1 MPWIF
6 FYLFCALMAVIGI
19 GVQRK
24 PVGFSVVFSVLASF
38 YAVTLLFNGVDWL
51 NYSYVYAHYSSED
64 LLTSY
69 EPLFSIYLFVTREL
83 IANFQI
89 SVLILYIISFCVMI
103 SGLKKLPEKVNIPMF
118 IFVFLLAST
127 PALINDQI
135 RQFVAVS
142 VSILAF
148 SHLLN
153 KRKLRFVLY
162 GLLAA
167 SFHYS
172 SIIILLAYP
181 LSLMDRKSVF
191 ISGLVWIAIAV
202 TFASSLPQLVSL
214 LSSMPSVG
222 PVIGGKIRAYISRFD
237 ISELKLG
244 FGVVVD
250 MIVFCGFFL
259 FRGNG
264 SLRTFWNLAFLS
276 SCAHMTFYMFPI
288 FNRFAI
294 YLNVSLV
301 FIVAAHTSIFFKKNT
316 NSSLLSLAAVL
327 AYSVIVNTQFF
338 VDEMHPDL
346 MDYEY
351 HMPGLTDESEMLGRI
366 REGKCADMEFN
377 ISNFCRSM

>member
-1 MPWIF
+1 MPWLF
-6 FYLFCALMAVIGI
+6 FYLFSALMAVIGI

-24 PVGFSVVFSVLASF
+24 PVGFSVVFSVLVSF

-64 LLTSY
+64 LISSY
-69 EPLFSIYLFVTREL
+69 EPLFSLYLFITRE
-83 IANFQI
+83 IIGNFQI
-89 SVLILYIISFCVMI
+89 SVLILYIISFCIMI

-127 PALINDQI
+127 PSLINDQI

-142 VSILAF
+142 ISILAF

-153 KRKLRFVLY
+153 KRKFRFVVY
-162 GLLAA
+162 ALLAA

-181 LSLMDRKSVF
+181 LSMMDRKSVF
-191 ISGLVWIAIAV
+191 ISGVAWIAIAV
-202 TFASSLPQLVSL
+202 SFASSLPQFVSFI
-214 LSSMPSVG
+214 SSMPSVG
-222 PVIGGKIRAYISRFD
+222 PVIGGKIRAYIARFD
-237 ISELKLG
+237 IGELKLG

-250 MIVFCGFFL
+250 LIVFCGFL
-259 FRGNG
+259 IFRGTG

-301 FIVAAHTSIFFKKNT
+301 FIVAAHASIFFSKNT
-316 NSSLLSLAAVL
+316 NSALLSFAAVL
-327 AYSVIVNTQFF
+327 AYSIIVNMQFF
-338 VDEMHPDL
+338 MDDMHPDL
-346 MDYEY
+346 MNYEY
-351 HMPGLTDESEMLGRI
+351 HMPGFTDEDEMLGRI
-366 REGKCADMEFN
+366 REGRCTDMEFN
-377 ISNFCRSM
+377 ISNFCRSI

>member
-1 MPWIF
+1 MPWLF
-6 FYLFCALMAVIGI
+6 FYLFSALMAVIGI

-51 NYSYVYAHYSSED
+51 NYSYVYEHYSSED
-64 LLTSY
+64 LMSSY
-69 EPLFSIYLFVTREL
+69 EPLFSLYLFITRE
-83 IANFQI
+83 IIGGFQI
-89 SVLILYIISFCVMI
+89 SVLILYIISFCIII

-142 VSILAF
+142 ISILAF

-153 KRKLRFVLY
+153 KRKLRFVVY
-162 GLLAA
+162 ALLAA

-191 ISGLVWIAIAV
+191 ISGVAWIAIAV
-202 TFASSLPQLVSL
+202 TFASSLPQFVSF

-222 PVIGGKIRAYISRFD
+222 PVIGGKIRAYIARFD
-237 ISELKLG
+237 IGELKLG
-244 FGVVVD
+244 FGVAVD
-250 MIVFCGFFL
+250 LIVFCGFLL
-259 FRGNG
+259 FRGTG

-288 FNRFAI
+288 FNRFAV

-301 FIVAAHTSIFFKKNT
+301 FIVAAHASIFFRKNT
-316 NSSLLSLAAVL
+316 NSALLSFAAVL

-338 VDEMHPDL
+338 MDDMHPDL
-346 MDYEY
+346 MNYEY
-351 HMPGLTDESEMLGRI
+351 HMPGFTDEDDMLGRV
-366 REGKCADMEFN
+366 REGRCADMEFN

>member
-1 MPWIF
+1 
-6 FYLFCALMAVIGI
+6 
-19 GVQRK
+19 
-24 PVGFSVVFSVLASF
+24 
-38 YAVTLLFNGVDWL
+38 
-51 NYSYVYAHYSSED
+51 
-64 LLTSY
+64 
-69 EPLFSIYLFVTREL
+69 
-83 IANFQI
+83 
-89 SVLILYIISFCVMI
+89 MI

-214 LSSMPSVG
+214 LSSMPSV
-222 PVIGGKIRAYISRFD
+222 R
-237 ISELKLG
+237 
-244 FGVVVD
+244 
-250 MIVFCGFFL
+250 
-259 FRGNG
+259 
-264 SLRTFWNLAFLS
+264 
-276 SCAHMTFYMFPI
+276 
-288 FNRFAI
+288 
-294 YLNVSLV
+294 
-301 FIVAAHTSIFFKKNT
+301 
-316 NSSLLSLAAVL
+316 
-327 AYSVIVNTQFF
+327 
-338 VDEMHPDL
+338 
-346 MDYEY
+346 
-351 HMPGLTDESEMLGRI
+351 
-366 REGKCADMEFN
+366 
-377 ISNFCRSM
+377 